1 MGLWLK
7 DVYFLFH
14 LLFAPGKIGV
24 LGMLRDLH
32 AHTRPH
38 LIVSKGVA
46 VLWAALARAPARSR
60 YVLST
65 FKMVLVVTPL
75 TRDFS
80 LSKLAA
86 HMYMY
91 VHVLF

>member
-46 VLWAALARAPARSR
+46 VLELWAALGCAGPRPREIE
-60 YVLST
+60 VLST
-65 FKMVLVVTPL
+65 
-75 TRDFS
+75 
-80 LSKLAA
+80 
-86 HMYMY
+86 
-91 VHVLF
+91 